1 MACKEVKRSK
11 GSFGEKNLD
20 NLRAETSERGG
31 NKMKKLLPL
40 MFFSILVLVGYAH
53 GQFAPE
59 ALRITKEELKEMLG
73 NSNGYETFTGN
84 VSFNIKVTELYVDS
98 SDNEKFHKY
107 PIPFD
112 GKIYLFVPKDG
123 PPVQNGNGYYIE
135 FRDEGNQVI
144 VGIKEIT
151 AISTDYVKLG
161 KSNKFLLVG
170 TGDFY
175 HPQTFLKGIAY
186 IDANGTL
193 KEDSM
198 GELSSISISGKIGG
212 GMNAEALSDPMTFS
226 ASFKSSITGDVI
238 IIDVRTD
245 FAWQTSELKIMG
257 AVREDPNNVNSW
269 ISKYPK
275 DKTLVFY

>member
-1 MACKEVKRSK
+1 M
-11 GSFGEKNLD
+11 
-20 NLRAETSERGG
+20 AETSERGG

-59 ALRITKEELKEMLG
+59 APRITKEELKEMLG

-98 SDNEKFHKY
+98 SDNEKFHKD
-107 PIPFD
+107 PIHFN
-112 GKIYLFVPKDG
+112 GKIYLFVSKDG
-123 PPVQNGNGYYIE
+123 PPVQNESHYYIE

-144 VGIKEIT
+144 VGIKEII

-175 HPQTFLKGIAY
+175 HQQTFLKGIAY

-193 KEDSM
+193 KEDGM

-212 GMNAEALSDPMTFS
+212 GINAEALSDPMTFS
-226 ASFKSSITGDVI
+226 ASFKSSLTADVI
-238 IIDVRTD
+238 IIDVRTN
-245 FAWQTSELKIMG
+245 FAWETSELKIMG